1 MVLGLLAHTDHD
13 QLTPRRKAPIQ
24 ASPCNSGKLPQTI
37 AWARGESCGTASAA
51 FARGVSAMS
60 ACSGRSRGRHKDG
73 FDNIYEDSTPQRIE
87 TLFDATGVL
96 LRHSPQNWALATC
109 LGNTLSKS
117 KHVEMGHCSLSTRQQ
132 LKNTLRTLEIAKT
145 RVEEQ
150 IKGSVEQQQDYLNA
164 AGDAQRHRHLAL
176 VFHPLREP
184 PTDAKFQELLDDPP
198 PTSTL
203 EEDLE
208 RERELYKNKKG
219 KIVFKKGYTNKAVVN
234 VPPGMPQGKSA
245 SNRPAAAASTGGA
258 MSNQQ
263 RATLLTVFQR
273 YVFRVSGPVKSLMM
287 QRSTW
292 FRFLMH
298 AELLGGRDIVGDE
311 EGEYKPTIT
320 FDTAMKIF
328 LKYAE
333 ANSSPPVLTF
343 SGWASATQYILKGP
357 KFFESQVEVVKGLF
371 ELVLPRTFMRV
382 GLRPED
388 LLNTSPTRRM
398 SFVAGVGRATT
409 NVSRTMSLALANLE
423 TSSVGGSVLEGS
435 VEDDRQPL
443 PFQVTLAEEQM
454 CEPETLQLLHEFLP
468 HLQLLFSHYSG
479 SDVKKVSTSTM
490 DHDAFK
496 RMMDEIRF
504 FPDFVQTY
512 GLQRNLE
519 ISQSRCEDHE
529 DGLTF
534 SAFVECLVRICF
546 LYLGT
551 YGNSAQQAASSKL
564 KCLWILAQLHA
575 RLPRELLAAFGKKSG
590 SEATSRS
597 VSKAEGAL
605 KSSTSFRL
613 RDELWH
619 TRLKFDLSAHRL
631 EELVLWQTLHAENVG
646 TLQ

>member
-1 MVLGLLAHTDHD
+1 MVLGLIAHTDHD
-13 QLTPRRKAPIQ
+13 QLTPRRKAPVQ
-24 ASPCNSGKLPQTI
+24 ASPSNSGKLPQAI
-37 AWARGESCGTASAA
+37 PW
-51 FARGVSAMS
+51 ARGVSCASAGSNWVRGVSGMS

-73 FDNIYEDSTPQRIE
+73 FDNIYEENTPQRIE
-87 TLFDATGVL
+87 TFFDATGML

-109 LGNTLSKS
+109 LGSTLSKS

-150 IKGSVEQQQDYLNA
+150 IKDSVEQQQDYLA
-164 AGDAQRHRHLAL
+164 VAGDAQRHRYLSL
-176 VFHPLREP
+176 IFHPLREP
-184 PTDAKFQELLDDPP
+184 PTDVKFQELLDDPP

-219 KIVFKKGYTNKAVVN
+219 KISFKKGYNKAVVN
-234 VPPGMPQGKSA
+234 VLPGSAQGKSA
-245 SNRPAAAASTGGA
+245 GNRPAAAASTGGA

-273 YVFRVSGPVKSLMM
+273 YVFRVSGPVKSSLM

-292 FRFLMH
+292 FRFLLH
-298 AELLGGRDIVGDE
+298 AELLGARGVLVDE

-320 FDTAMKIF
+320 FETAAKIF

-357 KFFESQVEVVKGLF
+357 KFFDSQAEVVKGLF

-454 CEPETLQLLHEFLP
+454 CEPEPLQLLHEFRP
-468 HLQLLFSHYSG
+468 HLQLLFAHYSG
-479 SDVKKVSTSTM
+479 CDVKMVSKSTM

-496 RMMDEIRF
+496 RMMDDIRF

-519 ISQSRCEDHE
+519 ISQSRCEDDE

-551 YGNSAQQAASSKL
+551 YGNSAQQAASSRL
-564 KCLWILAQLHA
+564 KCLWMLAQLHA

-590 SEATSRS
+590 SEPPTPSASKVQGAIRS
-597 VSKAEGAL
+597 SA
-605 KSSTSFRL
+605 SFRL

-619 TRLKFDLSAHRL
+619 TRAKFDLSAHRL
-631 EELVLWQTLHAENVG
+631 QELILWQTLHAENVG
-646 TLQ
+646 TLE